1 MSANGSMREKA
12 VLAIAAVT
20 VVYAATLAFG
30 LWRGRE
36 SWDQARAKYLKLRA
50 RCEREAA
57 EIARGG
63 EWDAAYDGEVA
74 KIPRLDAGAGSDTA
88 WMGMVDGIAKENAVF
103 ITERRPGKE
112 EEVGD
117 LLSQTVEIRWSA
129 ALSSLVKFLY
139 DLENSED
146 GKFDVQAINFSPD
159 RRPGYLTG
167 SMTLT
172 CIYLRN

>member
-1 MSANGSMREKA
+1 MSDNVSMREKA
-12 VLAIAAVT
+12 VLAIVAT
-20 VVYAATLAFG
+20 VLAYALVFAWG
-30 LWRGRE
+30 LWRGRDA
-36 SWDQARAKYLKLRA
+36 WDQSHAKFLKLRE
-50 RCEREAA
+50 RCERETA
-57 EIARGG
+57 EIARRG
-63 EWDAAYDGEVA
+63 EWTAAYNEEVA
-74 KIPRLDAGAGSDTA
+74 KIPRLEAGAGSDTA

-103 ITERRPGKE
+103 ITDRRPGKE
-112 EEVGD
+112 EEAGE

-139 DLENSED
+139 DLENSES

-167 SMTLT
+167 NMTLT